1 MNYLQLFNELER
13 EANPVRAIQM
23 SAYMRNRFS
32 FLGIPHP
39 QLAALSR
46 PYLKEA
52 AKESHIDWN
61 FVSAFWEKSYREAQY
76 IAIDYLVK
84 VVKKMEASDLA
95 KIMDLIET
103 KSWWDTVDHL
113 SKVTGMLVERYPQ
126 LILVMID
133 WSRNDNIWIRRV
145 AILFQLMYREKTNT
159 AVLEQILANNRGS
172 GEFFIDKAMGW
183 ILRQYSKTNPL
194 WVRNYIDNNRSELS
208 KLTLREAA
216 KYI

>member
-1 MNYLQLFNELER
+1 
-13 EANPVRAIQM
+13 
-23 SAYMRNRFS
+23 
-32 FLGIPHP
+32 
-39 QLAALSR
+39 
-46 PYLKEA
+46 
-52 AKESHIDWN
+52 
-61 FVSAFWEKSYREAQY
+61 
-76 IAIDYLVK
+76 
-84 VVKKMEASDLA
+84 
-95 KIMDLIET
+95 
-103 KSWWDTVDHL
+103 
-113 SKVTGMLVERYPQ
+113 MLVERYPQ